1 MEMSLFD
8 IYLRLCTVTASIR
21 LSLSMEANKKRHKSV
36 AAGAACVRLRS
47 SRKPCLHVFPET
59 PHRMNSRRLRRRT
72 QAAPAATGVGV
83 GFDKPGLLLHSARP
97 LIKPSLQSAVGSCS
111 WLDGLILF
119 APDLPVALF

>member
-36 AAGAACVRLRS
+36 AAAEGCVRVRS
-47 SRKPCLHVFPET
+47 SRE
-59 PHRMNSRRLRRRT
+59 SRRC
-72 QAAPAATGVGV
+72 GV
-83 GFDKPGLLLHSARP
+83 GFDKPGLLLHSACP

>member
-36 AAGAACVRLRS
+36 AAGAAGVRWRSRREFMQCSVSGKTCRQGLRLLRS
-47 SRKPCLHVFPET
+47 RT
-59 PHRMNSRRLRRRT
+59 P
-72 QAAPAATGVGV
+72 AAPAATGVGV
-83 GFDKPGLLLHSARP
+83 GFDKPGLLLHSACP